1 MQNQLYDGF
10 WNEDEERWCEEC
22 DDYLQ
27 QYIGLAL
34 LKEYQQVVD
43 ESRKD
48 FYETTNSSGKAKRC
62 QKTSAKYWVVI
73 KKIKLLRRTQG
84 NRYLGPLV
92 IFIRSKNA
100 RRFKQRMG
108 LVADGNITDG
118 SQNDRDQTIA

>member
-48 FYETTNSSGKAKRC
+48 FMKQLILAEKAKRC
-62 QKTSAKYWVVI
+62 QRPQQSI
-73 KKIKLLRRTQG
+73 
-84 NRYLGPLV
+84 
-92 IFIRSKNA
+92 
-100 RRFKQRMG
+100 G
-108 LVADGNITDG
+108 L
-118 SQNDRDQTIA
+118 

>member
-48 FYETTNSSGKAKRC
+48 FMKQLILAEKPSVAKDLSKVLGC
-62 QKTSAKYWVVI
+62 NQ
-73 KKIKLLRRTQG
+73 KIKLLRRTQG
-84 NRYLGPLV
+84 NRYLGPWS
-92 IFIRSKNA
+92 FIRSKNA